1 MKEQALNILRSLAQ
15 WSTLVL
21 SVVFRD
27 QFAGGVVLRGI
38 GGILIALGLTLWV
51 LSRVQLG
58 EAFTS
63 SPSPKGFVTE
73 GIYAKLRHP
82 MYTGGFL
89 LFAGIGAVLQSI
101 IGLALTGLLVLPL
114 LVYSA
119 VEEER
124 RMLDKFGEEYAD
136 YKKHTVF

>member
-1 MKEQALNILRSLAQ
+1 
-15 WSTLVL
+15 
-21 SVVFRD
+21 
-27 QFAGGVVLRGI
+27 
-38 GGILIALGLTLWV
+38 
-51 LSRVQLG
+51 
-58 EAFTS
+58 
-63 SPSPKGFVTE
+63 
-73 GIYAKLRHP
+73 